1 MRIIIK
7 DALVVPMTT
16 QDDHFLGS
24 ISIENGKIVALNKE
38 KPNFKA
44 DKVIDGSSFIA
55 LPGLINAHTHAS
67 MVLFR
72 NYKDSVADLQSWLD
86 AIWPLEDLLVEKD
99 IYLASLLAITEMIKS
114 GTTCFADFYFMQNET
129 AKAAAKAKIKVNL
142 GLTLFGDAKE
152 SEKRIKE
159 QLPQLK
165 KWQVNSKGLIKYDI
179 APHSVYTCTTETLK
193 IAKEVAQKE
202 NCKVHIHV
210 SETVDEVERSYKN
223 FNKSPVAYLNDL
235 GILVKDKAYIA
246 HAVHLDDNDITIIK
260 ENKIPVVHNPSSNSK
275 LGCGIAPIAHYKDS
289 LISIALGTDGAASNN
304 NLDLFNEMRLAAM
317 LSGALTKNPMA
328 LSPFE
333 ILQMATINGAKALG
347 RDNECGTLE
356 VGKDADIILIDT
368 QAIHLTPLNNIYSA
382 LVYATKS
389 SDVDTVLCK
398 GEILLENKILKTID
412 FDKLKRQF
420 LATWED
426 IKMRQKTEGFK

>member
-1 MRIIIK
+1 MRILIK
-7 DALVVPMTT
+7 DALVVPMTA

-24 ISIENGKIVALNKE
+24 ISIENGKIVALGKSCLTS
-38 KPNFKA
+38 KPTKLLTA
-44 DKVIDGSSFIA
+44 PLYCPSWSD
-55 LPGLINAHTHAS
+55 NAHTHAS

-86 AIWPLEDLLVEKD
+86 AIWPLEDLLVEQD
-99 IYLASLLAITEMIKS
+99 IYLASLLAIAEMIKS

-129 AKAAAKAKIKVNL
+129 AKAATKAKIKVNL

-165 KWQVNSKGLIKYDI
+165 EWQVNSKGLIKYDI

-210 SETVDEVERSYKN
+210 SETVDEVERSYKS

-246 HAVHLDDNDITIIK
+246 HAVHLNENDITIIK
-260 ENKIPVVHNPSSNSK
+260 ENEIPIVHNPSSNSK

-289 LISIALGTDGAASNN
+289 LISLALGTDG
-304 NLDLFNEMRLAAM
+304 LL
-317 LSGALTKNPMA
+317 LT
-328 LSPFE
+328 
-333 ILQMATINGAKALG
+333 
-347 RDNECGTLE
+347 
-356 VGKDADIILIDT
+356 II
-368 QAIHLTPLNNIYSA
+368 
-382 LVYATKS
+382 
-389 SDVDTVLCK
+389 
-398 GEILLENKILKTID
+398 
-412 FDKLKRQF
+412 
-420 LATWED
+420 
-426 IKMRQKTEGFK
+426 

>member
-16 QDDHFLGS
+16 EDDHFLGS
-24 ISIENGKIVALNKE
+24 ISIENGKIVALGKE
-38 KPNFKA
+38 RTDFKA
-44 DKVIDGSSFIA
+44 DKIIDGSSFIA

-72 NYKDSVADLQSWLD
+72 NYKDSVTDLQSWLD
-86 AIWPLEDLLVEKD
+86 VIWPLEDLLVEQD
-99 IYLASLLAITEMIKS
+99 IYLASLLAIAEMIKS

-129 AKAAAKAKIKVNL
+129 AKAAAEAKIKVNL
-142 GLTLFGDAKE
+142 GLTLFGDEKE
-152 SEKRIKE
+152 SNKRIRE
-159 QLPQLK
+159 QLPLLK
-165 KWQVNSKGLIKYDI
+165 EWQTKSEDLIKYDI

-210 SETVDEVERSYKN
+210 SETIDEVERSYKS

-246 HAVHLDDNDITIIK
+246 HAVYLNDNDITIIK
-260 ENKIPVVHNPSSNSK
+260 ENEIPIVHNPSSNSK
-275 LGCGIAPIAHYKDS
+275 LGCGIAPIAHYKNS
-289 LISIALGTDGAASNN
+289 LISLALGTDGAASNN

-317 LSGALTKNPMA
+317 LSGATTKNPMA
-328 LSPFE
+328 ISPFE
-333 ILQMATINGAKALG
+333 ILQMVTINGAKALG
-347 RDNECGTLE
+347 RDKECGTLE
-356 VGKDADIILIDT
+356 VGKDADIILVDT
-368 QAIHLTPLNNIYSA
+368 NAIHLTPLNNVYSA
-382 LVYATKS
+382 LVYAAKS

-398 GEILLENKILKTID
+398 GEILLENKKLKTID
-412 FDKLKRQF
+412 FENLKREF

-426 IKMRQKTEGFK
+426 IKMRQKTEEFK

>member
-1 MRIIIK
+1 
-7 DALVVPMTT
+7 
-16 QDDHFLGS
+16 
-24 ISIENGKIVALNKE
+24 
-38 KPNFKA
+38 
-44 DKVIDGSSFIA
+44 
-55 LPGLINAHTHAS
+55 
-67 MVLFR
+67 
-72 NYKDSVADLQSWLD
+72 
-86 AIWPLEDLLVEKD
+86 
-99 IYLASLLAITEMIKS
+99 
-114 GTTCFADFYFMQNET
+114 
-129 AKAAAKAKIKVNL
+129 
-142 GLTLFGDAKE
+142 
-152 SEKRIKE
+152 
-159 QLPQLK
+159 
-165 KWQVNSKGLIKYDI
+165 
-179 APHSVYTCTTETLK
+179 
-193 IAKEVAQKE
+193 
-202 NCKVHIHV
+202 
-210 SETVDEVERSYKN
+210 
-223 FNKSPVAYLNDL
+223 
-235 GILVKDKAYIA
+235 LVKDKAYIA